1 MKEKT
6 KAWPL
11 VATLY
16 FFILLFTGSTLYSL
30 VQIQNATRVMEKYT
44 YDVSWAL
51 MQLQL
56 ELGRFLN
63 SVEVYHYGGI
73 DHDALMLR
81 YDILWS
87 RTPVLLSGQLR
98 KSMED
103 KQKTLR
109 LVQLIESN
117 IRNMEPDITRL
128 KVGSPDYQQIMMRL
142 APLQEPLSYSLA
154 SVMQKNINIYSEND
168 RHFAQLR
175 NALLMMVSGL
185 VISVL
190 LLSALLIYEGRR
202 HFRAARRDPLTGLP
216 NRVALLEMM
225 ESYATQE
232 MPFGLVLIDI
242 NDFRDINSKF
252 GYDTGDYLLNEL
264 AKRVKALC
272 EEGESCGRLGG
283 DQFAIIQRGSSD
295 LRQIRELVAR
305 LLHSLKQDMV
315 FDNYP
320 FRLEVGIGIAF
331 YPVDSDKTQELLS
344 RVEQALFHSRKTHVP
359 YVIYDNSLLN
369 ETARRK
375 HLASDMVM
383 ALEHNALELYYQPI
397 VNLETGRCEAVE
409 ALLRWR
415 HPELGFIPPN
425 EVIMVAEEFQL
436 AERVGCWVLNTA
448 CEQLYQWHQLGL
460 VDLQMCVNISPGMYQ
475 RNLLKLVAKALME
488 HHLPARSLVLE
499 VTEDTTMREVK
510 NSLQLMQDLNQQGV
524 LLALDDFG
532 TGYSSLSYLQKLP
545 VSKVK
550 IDRSFIQGIDTS
562 LEASELVANICRMGS
577 MLGKI
582 LVCEGIETQA
592 QLDVLRSLTDIHL
605 YGQGYLFSR
614 PEQAEKI
621 YQTLLEMEEL
631 WLARQPS
638 DIACIS

>member
-1 MKEKT
+1 MKGKT
-6 KAWPL
+6 RAWPL
-11 VATLY
+11 LVILY
-16 FFILLFTGSTLYSL
+16 ISILSFTGSTFYSL
-30 VQIQNATRVMEKYT
+30 MQIQNATRAMEKYT

-63 SVEVYHYGGI
+63 AVEVYHYGGI

-87 RTPVLLSGQLR
+87 RTPILLSGQLR
-98 KSMED
+98 KSMQD

-117 IRNMEPDITRL
+117 IRSIEPEIIRL
-128 KVGSPDYQQIMMRL
+128 KSGAPNYQQIMMRL
-142 APLQEPLSYSLA
+142 SPLQEPLSYSLA
-154 SVMQKNINIYSEND
+154 SVMQKNINIYTDND

-175 NALLMMVSGL
+175 NALLLMVSGL
-185 VISVL
+185 IISVL
-190 LLSALLIYEGRR
+190 LLTALLIYEGRR
-202 HFRAARRDPLTGLP
+202 HFRAARQDPLTGLS
-216 NRVALLEMM
+216 NRVALLERM
-225 ESYATQE
+225 EQYATQE
-232 MPFGLVLIDI
+232 APFGLVLIDI

-252 GYDTGDYLLNEL
+252 GYDTGDYLLHEF
-264 AKRVKALC
+264 AKRIRVLC
-272 EEGESCGRLGG
+272 EEGEWSCRLSG
-283 DQFAIIQRGSSD
+283 DQFAIVQRGSND

-305 LLHSLKQDMV
+305 LLHALKQNIV

-320 FRLEVGIGIAF
+320 FRLDVGIGIAF
-331 YPVDSDKTQELLS
+331 YPMDSEKTQELLS
-344 RVEQALFHSRKTHVP
+344 CAEQALFHSRKTHVP
-359 YVIYDNSLLN
+359 YVIYDSSLLN

-397 VNLETGRCEAVE
+397 VNLDSGRCEAVE

-425 EVIMVAEEFQL
+425 EVILVAEEFQL
-436 AERVGCWVLNTA
+436 AERLGSWVLNTA

-475 RNLLKLVAKALME
+475 RNLLKLVTKALMD
-488 HHLPARSLVLE
+488 HHLPASSLVLE

-562 LEASELVANICRMGS
+562 IEASELVANICRMGS
-577 MLGKI
+577 MLGKS

-592 QLDVLRSLTDIHL
+592 QLDVLRSLTDTHL

-631 WLARQPS
+631 WLARQQPEVS
-638 DIACIS
+638 YIS

>member
-87 RTPVLLSGQLR
+87 RTPILLSGQLR

-436 AERVGCWVLNTA
+436 AERVGSWVLNTA

>member
-1 MKEKT
+1 MKGKT
-6 KAWPL
+6 RAWPL
-11 VATLY
+11 LVILY
-16 FFILLFTGSTLYSL
+16 VSILSFTGSTLYCL
-30 VQIQNATRVMEKYT
+30 MQIQNATRAMEKYT

-63 SVEVYHYGGI
+63 AVEVYHYGGI
-73 DHDALMLR
+73 DHDTLMLR

-87 RTPVLLSGQLR
+87 RTPILLSGQLR
-98 KSMED
+98 KSMQD

-109 LVQLIESN
+109 LVQLIETN
-117 IRNMEPDITRL
+117 IRQIEPDITKL
-128 KVGSPDYQQIMMRL
+128 QSGASDYQQIMMRL

-154 SVMQKNINIYSEND
+154 SVMQKNINVYSEND
-168 RHFAQLR
+168 RHFGQLR
-175 NALLMMVSGL
+175 NALLLMVSGL
-185 VISVL
+185 VMSVL
-190 LLSALLIYEGRR
+190 LLSMLLIYEGRR
-202 HFRAARRDPLTGLP
+202 HFRAARRDPLTGLS
-216 NRVALLEMM
+216 NRVALLERM
-225 ESYATQE
+225 ELYATQE
-232 MPFGLVLIDI
+232 VPFGLVLVDI

-252 GYDTGDYLLNEL
+252 GYDTGDYLLCEF
-264 AKRVKALC
+264 ATRIRVLC
-272 EEGESCGRLGG
+272 EEGEWSGRLGG

-295 LRQIRELVAR
+295 LRQVRELVAR
-305 LLHSLKQDMV
+305 LLHVLKQDIV
-315 FDNYP
+315 YDNYP

-331 YPVDSDKTQELLS
+331 YPMDSDKTQELLS
-344 RVEQALFHSRKTHVP
+344 RAEQALFHSRKTHVP

-375 HLASDMVM
+375 HLASDMIM

-397 VNLETGRCEAVE
+397 VNLESGRCEAVE

-436 AERVGCWVLNTA
+436 AERVGSWVLNTA
-448 CEQLYQWHQLGL
+448 CEQLYQLHQLGM

-562 LEASELVANICRMGS
+562 MEASELVANICRMGS
-577 MLGKI
+577 MLGKS

-631 WLARQPS
+631 WLARQQS
-638 DIACIS
+638 EMAYMS

>member
-87 RTPVLLSGQLR
+87 RTPILLSGQLR

-117 IRNMEPDITRL
+117 VRNMEADITRL

-436 AERVGCWVLNTA
+436 AERVGSWVLNTA

>member
-1 MKEKT
+1 
-6 KAWPL
+6 
-11 VATLY
+11 
-16 FFILLFTGSTLYSL
+16 
-30 VQIQNATRVMEKYT
+30 MEKYT

-87 RTPVLLSGQLR
+87 RTPILLSGQLR

-117 IRNMEPDITRL
+117 IRNMEADITRL

-202 HFRAARRDPLTGLP
+202 HFRAVRRDPLTGLP

-232 MPFGLVLIDI
+232 MPFGLVLVDI

-436 AERVGCWVLNTA
+436 AERVGSWVLNTA

>member
-11 VATLY
+11 VAILY

-63 SVEVYHYGGI
+63 GVEVYHYGGI

-117 IRNMEPDITRL
+117 IRNIEPDITRL

-436 AERVGCWVLNTA
+436 AERVGSWVLNTA

>member
-1 MKEKT
+1 MKGKT
-6 KAWPL
+6 RAWPL
-11 VATLY
+11 LVILY
-16 FFILLFTGSTLYSL
+16 ISILSFTGSTLYSL
-30 VQIQNATRVMEKYT
+30 MQIQNATRAMEKYT

-63 SVEVYHYGGI
+63 AVEVYHYGGI

-87 RTPVLLSGQLR
+87 RTPILLSGQLR
-98 KSMED
+98 KSMQD

-117 IRNMEPDITRL
+117 IRSIEPEIIRL
-128 KVGSPDYQQIMMRL
+128 KSGAPNYQQIMMRL
-142 APLQEPLSYSLA
+142 SPLQEPLSYSLA
-154 SVMQKNINIYSEND
+154 SVMQKNINIYTDND

-175 NALLMMVSGL
+175 NALLLMVSGL
-185 VISVL
+185 IISVL
-190 LLSALLIYEGRR
+190 LLTALLIYEGRR
-202 HFRAARRDPLTGLP
+202 HFRAARQDPLTGLS
-216 NRVALLEMM
+216 NRVALLERM
-225 ESYATQE
+225 EQYATQE
-232 MPFGLVLIDI
+232 APFGLVLVDI

-252 GYDTGDYLLNEL
+252 GYDTGDYLLHEF
-264 AKRVKALC
+264 AKRIRVLC
-272 EEGESCGRLGG
+272 EEGEWSCRLSG
-283 DQFAIIQRGSSD
+283 DQFAIVQRGSND

-305 LLHSLKQDMV
+305 LLHALKQNIV

-320 FRLEVGIGIAF
+320 FRLDVGIGIAF
-331 YPVDSDKTQELLS
+331 YPMDSEKTQELLS
-344 RVEQALFHSRKTHVP
+344 CAEQALFHSRKTHVP
-359 YVIYDNSLLN
+359 YVIYDRSLLN

-397 VNLETGRCEAVE
+397 VNLDSGRCEAVE

-425 EVIMVAEEFQL
+425 EVILVAEEFQL
-436 AERVGCWVLNTA
+436 AERLGSWVLNTA

-475 RNLLKLVAKALME
+475 RNLLKLVTKALMD
-488 HHLPARSLVLE
+488 HHLPASSLVLE

-562 LEASELVANICRMGS
+562 IEASELVANICRMGT
-577 MLGKI
+577 MLGKS

-592 QLDVLRSLTDIHL
+592 QLDVLRSLTDTHL

-631 WLARQPS
+631 WLARQQPEVS
-638 DIACIS
+638 YIS

>member
-1 MKEKT
+1 MKGKT
-6 KAWPL
+6 RAWPL
-11 VATLY
+11 LVILY
-16 FFILLFTGSTLYSL
+16 VSILSFTGSTLYCL
-30 VQIQNATRVMEKYT
+30 MQIQNATRAMEKYT

-63 SVEVYHYGGI
+63 AVEVYHYGGI
-73 DHDALMLR
+73 DHDTLMLR

-87 RTPVLLSGQLR
+87 RTPILLSGQLR
-98 KSMED
+98 KSMQD

-109 LVQLIESN
+109 LVQLIETN
-117 IRNMEPDITRL
+117 IRQIEPDITKL
-128 KVGSPDYQQIMMRL
+128 QSGASDYQQIMMHL

-154 SVMQKNINIYSEND
+154 SVMQKNINVYSEND
-168 RHFAQLR
+168 RHFGQLR
-175 NALLMMVSGL
+175 NALLLMVSGL
-185 VISVL
+185 VMSVL
-190 LLSALLIYEGRR
+190 LLSMLLIYEGRR
-202 HFRAARRDPLTGLP
+202 HFRAARRDPLTGLS
-216 NRVALLEMM
+216 NRVALLERM
-225 ESYATQE
+225 ELYATQE
-232 MPFGLVLIDI
+232 VPFGLVLVDI

-252 GYDTGDYLLNEL
+252 GYDTGDYLLCEF
-264 AKRVKALC
+264 ATRIRVLC
-272 EEGESCGRLGG
+272 EEGEWSGRLGG

-295 LRQIRELVAR
+295 LRQVRELVAR
-305 LLHSLKQDMV
+305 LLHALKQDIV
-315 FDNYP
+315 YDNYP

-331 YPVDSDKTQELLS
+331 YPMDSDKTQELLS
-344 RVEQALFHSRKTHVP
+344 RAEQALFHSRKTHVP

-375 HLASDMVM
+375 HLASDMIM

-397 VNLETGRCEAVE
+397 VNLESGRCEAVE

-436 AERVGCWVLNTA
+436 AERVGSWVLNTA
-448 CEQLYQWHQLGL
+448 CEQLYQWYQLGM

-562 LEASELVANICRMGS
+562 MEASELVANICRMGS
-577 MLGKI
+577 MLGKS

-631 WLARQPS
+631 WLARQQS
-638 DIACIS
+638 EMAYMS

>member
-87 RTPVLLSGQLR
+87 RTPILLSGQLR

-202 HFRAARRDPLTGLP
+202 HFRAVRRDPLTGLP

-436 AERVGCWVLNTA
+436 AERVGSWVLNTA

>member
-1 MKEKT
+1 MKGKT
-6 KAWPL
+6 RTWPL
-11 VATLY
+11 IVILY
-16 FFILLFTGSTLYSL
+16 ISILSFTGSTLYCL
-30 VQIQNATRVMEKYT
+30 MQIQNTTRAMEKYT

-56 ELGRFLN
+56 ELGRFLTA
-63 SVEVYHYGGI
+63 VKMYHYGGI
-73 DHDALMLR
+73 DHDTLMLR

-87 RTPVLLSGQLR
+87 RTPILLNGQLR

-109 LVQLIESN
+109 LVQLIENN
-117 IRNMEPDITRL
+117 IRNIEPDITTL
-128 KVGSPDYQQIMMRL
+128 KAGVSDYQQIMMRL
-142 APLQEPLSYSLA
+142 EPLQEPLSYSLA
-154 SVMQKNINIYSEND
+154 SVMQKNINIYSDND
-168 RHFAQLR
+168 RYFGQLR
-175 NALLMMVSGL
+175 NALLLMVSGL
-185 VISVL
+185 IVSVL
-190 LLSALLIYEGRR
+190 LLSILLIYEGRR
-202 HFRAARRDPLTGLP
+202 HFRAARQDPLTGLP
-216 NRVALLEMM
+216 NRFALLERM
-225 ESYATQE
+225 ELCTTQDV
-232 MPFGLVLIDI
+232 PFGLVLIDI

-252 GYDTGDYLLNEL
+252 GYDTGDYLLNEF
-264 AKRVKALC
+264 ANRIRALC
-272 EEGESCGRLGG
+272 GEGEWSGRLGG

-295 LRQIRELVAR
+295 LRQVRELVDR
-305 LLHSLKQDMV
+305 LHNTLKQDIV
-315 FDNYP
+315 YDNYT
-320 FRLEVGIGIAF
+320 FRLEAGVGIAF
-331 YPVDSDKTQELLS
+331 YPMDSNKTQELLS
-344 RVEQALFHSRKTHVP
+344 HAEQALFHSRKTQVP

-369 ETARRK
+369 ETTRRK
-375 HLASDMVM
+375 HLASDMIM
-383 ALEHNALELYYQPI
+383 ALEHNAMELYYQPI
-397 VNLETGRCEAVE
+397 VNLENGRCEAVE

-436 AERVGCWVLNTA
+436 AERVGSWVLNTA
-448 CEQLYQWHQLGL
+448 CQQLSQWHQLGL

-510 NSLQLMQDLNQQGV
+510 NSLQLMQDLTQQGV

-562 LEASELVANICRMGS
+562 IEASELVANICRLGS
-577 MLGKI
+577 MLGKS

-621 YQTLLEMEEL
+621 YQTLLEMEDL
-631 WLARQPS
+631 WLARQQTEP
-638 DIACIS
+638 AYMG

>member
-1 MKEKT
+1 MKAKT
-6 KAWPL
+6 RAWPL
-11 VATLY
+11 LGVLY
-16 FFILLFTGSTLYSL
+16 LSILLFTGSTLYCL

-56 ELGRFLN
+56 ELGRFIN
-63 SVEVYHYGGI
+63 AVEIYHYGGI
-73 DHDALMLR
+73 DHETLLLR

-87 RTPVLLSGQLR
+87 RTPILLSGQLR
-98 KSMED
+98 KSLAD
-103 KQKTLR
+103 NPKTLR
-109 LVQLIESN
+109 LVQLTESN
-117 IRNMEPDITRL
+117 IRKLEPELTRL
-128 KVGSPDYQQIMMRL
+128 KPGMPDYQQIMMTL

-154 SVMQKNINIYSEND
+154 SMMQKNINVYSGND
-168 RHFAQLR
+168 KRFGQLR
-175 NALLMMVSGL
+175 DALLFMVLGL
-185 VISVL
+185 VISVI
-190 LLSALLIYEGRR
+190 LLSALLVREARR
-202 HFRAARRDPLTGLP
+202 HFRTARVDPLTGLA
-216 NRVALLEMM
+216 NRLALLEKM
-225 ESYATQE
+225 ESYVSRDT
-232 MPFGLVLIDI
+232 PFGLILIDI

-252 GYDTGDYLLNEL
+252 GYSTGDILLQEL
-264 AKRVKALC
+264 AKRLSALC
-272 EEGESCGRLGG
+272 ENGEWVARLGG
-283 DQFAIIQRGSSD
+283 DQLAMLQRDSSD
-295 LRQIRELVAR
+295 LRQVRELVAR
-305 LLHSLKQDMV
+305 VLHAIKQDIII
-315 FDNYP
+315 DSYP

-331 YPVDSDKTQELLS
+331 FPTDSNQTQELLS
-344 RVEQALFHSRKTHVP
+344 RAEQALFHSRKTHVP
-359 YVIYDNSLLN
+359 YVIYDSSLLN

-397 VNLETGRCEAVE
+397 VNLESGRCEAVE

-425 EVIMVAEEFQL
+425 EVIQVAEEFQL
-436 AERVGCWVLNTA
+436 AEKLGSWVLNTA
-448 CEQLYQWHQLGL
+448 CEQLHQWQHLGL

-488 HHLPARSLVLE
+488 HHIPASCLVLE

-510 NSLQLMQDLNQQGV
+510 NSLQLMQDLSQQGV
-524 LLALDDFG
+524 HLALDDFG

-562 LEASELVANICRMGS
+562 IEAAELVANICRMGS
-577 MLGKI
+577 MLGKK
-582 LVCEGIETQA
+582 LVCEGIETQG

-614 PEQAEKI
+614 PEQASKA
-621 YQTLLEMEEL
+621 YQTLLEMEER
-631 WLARQPS
+631 WLARRAP
-638 DIACIS
+638 DKAYLL

>member
-1 MKEKT
+1 MKGKIS
-6 KAWPL
+6 AWPL
-11 VATLY
+11 LAILY
-16 FFILLFTGSTLYSL
+16 MSILSFTGSTLYSL
-30 VQIQNATRVMEKYT
+30 MQIQDATRAMEKYT

-63 SVEVYHYGGI
+63 AMEVYHFGGI
-73 DHDALMLR
+73 DHDTLMHR

-87 RTPVLLSGQLR
+87 RTPILLSGQLR
-98 KSMED
+98 ASLED
-103 KQKTLR
+103 KQNTLR
-109 LVQLIESN
+109 LVQLIEN
-117 IRNMEPDITRL
+117 NVRQIEPDIARL
-128 KVGSPDYQQIMMRL
+128 QNGAPEYQQIMMRL
-142 APLQEPLSYSLA
+142 APLQEPLSHSLA
-154 SVMQKNINIYSEND
+154 SVMQKNTNIYSKND
-168 RHFAQLR
+168 RHFGELR
-175 NALLMMVSGL
+175 NALLLMVSGL
-185 VISVL
+185 IISVL
-190 LLSALLIYEGRR
+190 LLSLLLIYKGRS
-202 HFRAARRDPLTGLP
+202 HFRSARQDPLTRLA
-216 NRVALLEMM
+216 NRVALLERM
-225 ESYATQE
+225 EQYAKQE
-232 MPFGLVLIDI
+232 LPFGLVLVDI

-252 GYDTGDYLLNEL
+252 GYDTGDHLLCEL
-264 AKRVKALC
+264 ANRIRDLC
-272 EEGESCGRLGG
+272 EEGEWSGRLGG
-283 DQFAIIQRGSSD
+283 DQFTIIQRGSSD
-295 LRQIRELVAR
+295 LSQVRELVTR
-305 LLHSLKQDMV
+305 LLYALKKDIIY
-315 FDNYP
+315 DNYP

-344 RVEQALFHSRKTHVP
+344 CAEQALFHSRKTHVP
-359 YVIYDNSLLN
+359 YVIYDKSLLN

-375 HLASDMVM
+375 HLASDMIM
-383 ALEHNALELYYQPI
+383 ALEHNALEIYYQPI

-415 HPELGFIPPN
+415 HSELGFIPPN

-436 AERVGCWVLNTA
+436 ADRLGSWILNTA
-448 CEQLYQWHQLGL
+448 CKQLYQWHLLGM

-488 HHLPARSLVLE
+488 NNLPARSLVLE

-510 NSLQLMQDLNQQGV
+510 NSLQLMQDLNRQGV

-562 LEASELVANICRMGS
+562 VEASELVANICRMGS
-577 MLGKI
+577 MLGKS

-621 YQTLLEMEEL
+621 YHTLLEMEEV
-631 WLARQPS
+631 WLARQGS
-638 DIACIS
+638 EIVYMS

>member
-202 HFRAARRDPLTGLP
+202 HFRAVRRDPLTGLP

-436 AERVGCWVLNTA
+436 AERVGSWVLNTA

>member
-87 RTPVLLSGQLR
+87 RTPILLSGQLR

-117 IRNMEPDITRL
+117 IRNMEADITRL

-202 HFRAARRDPLTGLP
+202 HFRAVRRDPLTGLP

-436 AERVGCWVLNTA
+436 AERVGSWVLNTA

>member
-1 MKEKT
+1 MKGKT
-6 KAWPL
+6 RAWPL
-11 VATLY
+11 LVILY
-16 FFILLFTGSTLYSL
+16 VSILSFTGSTLYCL
-30 VQIQNATRVMEKYT
+30 MQIQNATRAMEKYT

-63 SVEVYHYGGI
+63 AVEVYHYGGI
-73 DHDALMLR
+73 DHDTLMLR

-87 RTPVLLSGQLR
+87 RTPILLSGQLR
-98 KSMED
+98 KSMQD

-109 LVQLIESN
+109 LVQLIETN
-117 IRNMEPDITRL
+117 IRQIEPDITKL
-128 KVGSPDYQQIMMRL
+128 QSGAPDYQQIMMRL

-154 SVMQKNINIYSEND
+154 SVMQKNINVYSEND
-168 RHFAQLR
+168 RHFGQLR
-175 NALLMMVSGL
+175 NALLLMVSGL

-190 LLSALLIYEGRR
+190 LLSMLLIYEGRR

-216 NRVALLEMM
+216 NRVALLERM
-225 ESYATQE
+225 ELYATLE
-232 MPFGLVLIDI
+232 VPFGLVLVDI

-252 GYDTGDYLLNEL
+252 GYDTGDHLLSEF
-264 AKRVKALC
+264 AKRIKVLC
-272 EEGESCGRLGG
+272 EEGEWSGRLGG

-295 LRQIRELVAR
+295 LRQVRELVAR
-305 LLHSLKQDMV
+305 LLHALKQDIV
-315 FDNYP
+315 YDDYP

-331 YPVDSDKTQELLS
+331 YPMDSDKTQELLS
-344 RVEQALFHSRKTHVP
+344 RAEQALFHSRKTHVP

-375 HLASDMVM
+375 HLASDMIM

-397 VNLETGRCEAVE
+397 VNLESGRCEAVE

-436 AERVGCWVLNTA
+436 AERVGSWVLNTA
-448 CEQLYQWHQLGL
+448 CEQLYQWHQLGM

-488 HHLPARSLVLE
+488 HHLPASSLVLE

-562 LEASELVANICRMGS
+562 MEASELVANICRMGS
-577 MLGKI
+577 MLGKS

-631 WLARQPS
+631 WLARQQS
-638 DIACIS
+638 EMAYMS

>member
-1 MKEKT
+1 MKK
-6 KAWPL
+6 KHSAGPL
-11 VATLY
+11 VTILY
-16 FFILLFTGSTLYSL
+16 VFILIFTGSTLYSL

-44 YDVSWAL
+44 YDISWAL

-63 SVEVYHYGGI
+63 GVEVYYYGGI
-73 DHDALMLR
+73 DHDTLMLR

-87 RTPVLLSGQLR
+87 RTPILLSGELR
-98 KSMED
+98 KSMEG

-109 LVQLIESN
+109 LVQLIESH
-117 IRNMEPDITRL
+117 IRNIESDVTRL
-128 KVGSPDYQQIMMRL
+128 KVGSSEYQQIMMRL

-154 SVMQKNINIYSEND
+154 SVMQKNINIYSDND

-185 VISVL
+185 VVSVL
-190 LLSALLIYEGRR
+190 LLSMLLIYEGRR
-202 HFRAARRDPLTGLP
+202 HFRVARLDPLTTLP

-225 ESYATQE
+225 ESYALHKD
-232 MPFGLVLIDI
+232 PFGLVLIDI
-242 NDFRDINSKF
+242 NDFREINSKF
-252 GYDTGDYLLNEL
+252 GYDTGDHLLNEL
-264 AKRVKALC
+264 GARLKALC
-272 EEGESCGRLGG
+272 GAGESCGRLGG
-283 DQFAIIQRGSSD
+283 DQFAIIQRGASD
-295 LRQIRELVAR
+295 LRQVRELVAR
-305 LLHSLKQDMV
+305 ALHVLKRDIV
-315 FDNYP
+315 YDSYP
-320 FRLEVGIGIAF
+320 FRLEVGVGIAF
-331 YPVDSDKTQELLS
+331 YPMDSEQTQELLS
-344 RVEQALFHSRKTHVP
+344 RAEQALFHSRKTHVE

-436 AERVGCWVLNTA
+436 AERLGSWVLNTA
-448 CEQLYQWHQLGL
+448 CAQLYQWHQLGM

-562 LEASELVANICRMGS
+562 IEASELVANICRMGS
-577 MLGKI
+577 MLGKS

-592 QLDVLRSLTDIHL
+592 QLEVLRSLTDIHL

-631 WLARQPS
+631 WLGRQPS
-638 DIACIS
+638 EVVA

>member
-87 RTPVLLSGQLR
+87 RTPILLSGQLR

-117 IRNMEPDITRL
+117 IRNMEADITRL

-202 HFRAARRDPLTGLP
+202 HFRAVRRDPLTGLP

-232 MPFGLVLIDI
+232 MPFGLVLVDI

-436 AERVGCWVLNTA
+436 AERVGSWVLNTA

>member
-1 MKEKT
+1 M
-6 KAWPL
+6 
-11 VATLY
+11 
-16 FFILLFTGSTLYSL
+16 
-30 VQIQNATRVMEKYT
+30 
-44 YDVSWAL
+44 
-51 MQLQL
+51 
-56 ELGRFLN
+56 
-63 SVEVYHYGGI
+63 
-73 DHDALMLR
+73 
-81 YDILWS
+81 
-87 RTPVLLSGQLR
+87 
-98 KSMED
+98 
-103 KQKTLR
+103 
-109 LVQLIESN
+109 
-117 IRNMEPDITRL
+117 
-128 KVGSPDYQQIMMRL
+128 
-142 APLQEPLSYSLA
+142 
-154 SVMQKNINIYSEND
+154 
-168 RHFAQLR
+168 
-175 NALLMMVSGL
+175 
-185 VISVL
+185 
-190 LLSALLIYEGRR
+190 
-202 HFRAARRDPLTGLP
+202 
-216 NRVALLEMM
+216 
-225 ESYATQE
+225 
-232 MPFGLVLIDI
+232 LIDI

-436 AERVGCWVLNTA
+436 AERVGSWVLNTA

>member
-87 RTPVLLSGQLR
+87 RTPILLSGQLR

-117 IRNMEPDITRL
+117 IHNIEPDITRL
-128 KVGSPDYQQIMMRL
+128 QVGSPDYQQIMMRL

-202 HFRAARRDPLTGLP
+202 HFRAVRRDPLTGLP

-436 AERVGCWVLNTA
+436 AERVGSWVLNTA

>member
-1 MKEKT
+1 MKGKS

-11 VATLY
+11 VVILY
-16 FFILLFTGSTLYSL
+16 FSILLFTGSTLYSL
-30 VQIQNATRVMEKYT
+30 IQIQNATKVMERYT

-51 MQLQL
+51 MQLQM

-63 SVEVYHYGGI
+63 AVEVYHYGGI
-73 DHDALMLR
+73 DHDTLMLR

-87 RTPVLLSGQLR
+87 RTPILLSGQLR
-98 KSMED
+98 QSMQD

-109 LVQLIESN
+109 QVQLIESN
-117 IRNMEPDITRL
+117 IRALESDIINL
-128 KVGSPDYQQIMMRL
+128 KSGSTDYQQIMMRL
-142 APLQEPLSYSLA
+142 SPLQEPLSYSLA

-168 RHFAQLR
+168 RYFGQLR
-175 NALLMMVSGL
+175 NALLFMVSGL
-185 VISVL
+185 IISVL
-190 LLSALLIYEGRR
+190 LLSGLLIYEGRR
-202 HFRAARRDPLTGLP
+202 HFRTARVDPLTGLA
-216 NRVALLEMM
+216 NRLALLEKM
-225 ESYATQE
+225 ELYAAQAT
-232 MPFGLVLIDI
+232 PFGLVLIDI

-252 GYDTGDYLLNEL
+252 GYDTGDFLLHEL
-264 AKRVKALC
+264 AMRIQNLC
-272 EEGESCGRLGG
+272 EEKEWLVRLGG
-283 DQFAIIQRGSSD
+283 DQFAIIQHGSSD
-295 LRQIRELVAR
+295 LRQVRELVAR
-305 LLHSLKQDMV
+305 LLHVLKQDIV

-331 YPVDSDKTQELLS
+331 YPMDSEKTQELLS
-344 RVEQALFHSRKTHVP
+344 RAEQALFHSRKTHVP

-375 HLASDMVM
+375 HLASDMLM

-397 VNLETGRCEAVE
+397 VNLESGRCEAVE

-436 AERVGCWVLNTA
+436 AERLGGWVLNTA
-448 CEQLYQWHQLGL
+448 CAQLYKWQQLGL

-488 HHLPARSLVLE
+488 HHLTARSLVLE

-562 LEASELVANICRMGS
+562 IEASELVANICRMGS
-577 MLGKI
+577 MLGKS
-582 LVCEGIETQA
+582 LVCEGIETQT

-621 YQTLLEMEEL
+621 YQTLLEMEEA
-631 WLARQPS
+631 WLAQLQPEVVY
-638 DIACIS
+638 IS